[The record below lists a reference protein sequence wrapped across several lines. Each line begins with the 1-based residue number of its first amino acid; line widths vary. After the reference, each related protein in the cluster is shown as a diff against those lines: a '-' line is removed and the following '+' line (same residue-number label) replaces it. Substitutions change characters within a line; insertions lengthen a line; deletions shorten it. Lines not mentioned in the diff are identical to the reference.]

1 MSCLT
6 FFNGLCLSECVHV
19 VEGAELYLEEA
30 FFIQSGIS
38 HSVPELPR
46 PAALL
51 CVPGEAPLFMAKSWL
66 HFRQRSQGLAK
77 CDCEGNIEN
86 SNTRLTWSTAG
97 SVTAGADTSPAWRN
111 VVFLPA
117 VRNSHR
123 LMMKLPMCE
132 KWLISAS
139 SLRFSRSN
147 NYVSVTV
154 SVYRESFCFI
164 IPFNEMFCFYDHTGI
179 KTIICGPTN
188 Q

>member
-6 FFNGLCLSECVHV
+6 FFNGLCLSECLHV

-139 SLRFSRSN
+139 SLRI
-147 NYVSVTV
+147 VSVDQTTTCLSQSQFTGNHFV
-154 SVYRESFCFI
+154 SLSLLMKCFA
-164 IPFNEMFCFYDHTGI
+164 FM
-179 KTIICGPTN
+179 TIQG
-188 Q
+188 